1 MINHILNFNVYN
13 NILIIDCTYDDFSD
27 GVTTIKKSLFNII
40 QEWIEPKYTDEDL
53 KLAVEKY
60 QHCPPNT
67 KESLYYRY
75 VYKLFKLLHPYIY
88 QIKCKYKL
96 QLIYSVFEC
105 VVNNSYVPKKLIGYF
120 KSQYTHELSY
130 L

>member
-1 MINHILNFNVYN
+1 MY
-13 NILIIDCTYDDFSD
+13 TYDDFSD

-53 KLAVEKY
+53 KLAAEKY

-75 VYKLFKLLHPYIY
+75 VYKLFKALYFCSTQWIT
-88 QIKCKYKL
+88 CNYKL
-96 QLIYSVFEC
+96 QL
-105 VVNNSYVPKKLIGYF
+105 K
-120 KSQYTHELSY
+120 Y
-130 L
+130 LNVC